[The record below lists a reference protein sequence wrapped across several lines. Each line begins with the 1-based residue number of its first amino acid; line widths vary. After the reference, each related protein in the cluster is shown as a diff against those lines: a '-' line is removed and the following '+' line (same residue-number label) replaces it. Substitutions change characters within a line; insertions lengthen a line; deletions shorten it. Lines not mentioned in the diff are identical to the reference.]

1 MKKIIF
7 TIITILSVIF
17 LQVQAQSFRKLN
29 IGSDTINIDAGVTYE
44 IQPNTAGGSFE
55 IFRGNVSQGVF
66 NYTNTITTIVGLKL
80 NKSELSLGYG
90 EPFTLLPTVVPVQT
104 VTYASGNEAIA
115 SVDSTGL
122 ITGISEGTTTITAST
137 PDGQTAVCEVTVQ
150 TLLQR
155 ISAMSGTT
163 ATLVLFAD
171 ETLSPLKLA
180 NNTNLT
186 LTGDEEERIVRLAS
200 KGRLFT
206 LPATTSL
213 TLEDN
218 VTLKGMTK
226 NIDGASEDNN
236 DCLIAVGG
244 TLTMKEGSKIT
255 GNTVGAGTGNSRTA
269 GVTLNAAGATFIMQG
284 GSITE
289 NTTLE
294 NPNAAGAV
302 WIGSGAEDNVCT
314 FTMSGGIISNNRA
327 TGSTTISCGG
337 VFLARKNIVFEK
349 TGGIIY
355 GGSATGGNANT
366 ALGTATN
373 KGHAVLWER
382 NWRKVDGDATHNIS
396 NVNNIGWD

>member
-1 MKKIIF
+1 LSAGTHTATVTVSGGNGTISQTFDIIF
-7 TIITILSVIF
+7 TVIPNAELTDIT
-17 LQVQAQSFRKLN
+17 
-29 IGSDTINIDAGVTYE
+29 VTSPTKTVYG
-44 IQPNTAGGSFE
+44 I
-55 IFRGNVSQGVF
+55 
-66 NYTNTITTIVGLKL
+66 
-80 NKSELSLGYG
+80 G
-90 EPFTLLPTVVPVQT
+90 EPL
-104 VTYASGNEAIA
+104 
-115 SVDSTGL
+115 DSTG
-122 ITGISEGTTTITAST
+122 ITVTANYSDNTSVPIDIKETNISYDFSVAGTRTVDVTWDNITKSL
-137 PDGQTAVCEVTVQ
+137 EVTVQ
-150 TLLQR
+150 TLSQR
-155 ISAMSGTT
+155 ISEISGTT
-163 ATLVLFAD
+163 ATLILFAD
-171 ETLSPLKLA
+171 ETLPPLKLL

-186 LTGDEEERIVRLAS
+186 LISDGVERIIRLAEN
-200 KGRLFT
+200 GRLFT

-213 TLEDN
+213 TLENN
-218 VTLKGMTK
+218 VTLQGITK
-226 NIDGASEDNN
+226 NIDGASADNN
-236 DCLIAVGG
+236 DCVIAVQGG